1 MGPRVI
7 WALSLVEKE
16 RTGEERCDDKERKA
30 ERDIRKAR
38 LKEREMKDR
47 KFDNTAVP

>member
-1 MGPRVI
+1 MIRR
-7 WALSLVEKE
+7 EKQRE
-16 RTGEERCDDKERKA
+16 I
-30 ERDIRKAR
+30 IRKAR